1 MIGFKNKYSFSERKL
16 DSSKIISKY
25 PQCIPIICEKY
36 RYSTSAPEID
46 KHKYLVNYDLTLG
59 QFMSII
65 RKRLN
70 LAPNLGL
77 YIFLN
82 DFIPSITSQLY
93 HLYIDF
99 KNEDGFLYIEYDVE
113 NTFGN
118 NFEKCHSNIINE

>member
-1 MIGFKNKYSFSERKL
+1 MYFLKQI
-16 DSSKIISKY
+16 
-25 PQCIPIICEKY
+25 Q
-36 RYSTSAPEID
+36 
-46 KHKYLVNYDLTLG
+46 
-59 QFMSII
+59 II

-118 NFEKCHSNIINE
+118 NFEKCDSNIINE